1 MSPPVPNQ
9 EPSARRRVLLVDD
22 EPAMLVLLDRL
33 LRGDYEVVAVAS
45 APEALTLLEAGQLF
59 DVMVCDL
66 MMPGMSGIELH
77 GALKSTHP
85 DLAAKMIFCS
95 AGADSPQLRAFLDDT
110 GNRFIS
116 KPFKMA
122 QVRALV
128 RELLSEPGA
137 A

>member
-1 MSPPVPNQ
+1 
-9 EPSARRRVLLVDD
+9 
-22 EPAMLVLLDRL
+22 
-33 LRGDYEVVAVAS
+33 
-45 APEALTLLEAGQLF
+45 
-59 DVMVCDL
+59 MVCDL

-77 GALKSTHP
+77 GALKHTHP
-85 DLAAKMIFCS
+85 DLAAKMVFCS